1 MKKYMNLL
9 WVSKDQS
16 DSQFEVVLL
25 SCWLGL
31 EDIASNIFGLSEKS
45 EKKII
50 NFLNKNSK
58 LIVL

>member
-1 MKKYMNLL
+1 MKKYMNLH

-45 EKKII
+45 EKKLK
-50 NFLNKNSK
+50 NF
-58 LIVL
+58 